1 MYYTLINNDSDMSF
15 SDQIAIADVYFWLS
29 TAKSQADSRNAR
41 TGDSWAVVKI
51 ETVYTAET
59 AKEDEGPDYGKLW
72 SDTSAEL
79 L

>member
-1 MYYTLINNDSDMSF
+1 MYYTLINNDSDMPF

-29 TAKSQADSRNAR
+29 TAKSQADRRNAK

-59 AKEDEGPDYGKLW
+59 VEEDEGPDHGKLW